1 MAKGEIFTGL
11 PKWAQGLI
19 AVAIVGGVGFVGYK
33 IYKKLQLTSEEKG
46 GKEELNSASDL
57 SKELEKKMKPTLNSY
72 QLNSVV
78 NQLVSALSNTQSFVG
93 FGKIGVSESTL
104 YKAFAN
110 VKNDLDVIN
119 LVRAYGIKTLPSNNF
134 FVENFKGTLNQALTT
149 LCTKEQLDAL
159 NNMLSRKGIKYRF

>member
-19 AVAIVGGVGFVGYK
+19 AVAIVGGAGFVGYK
-33 IYKKLQLTSEEKG
+33 IYKQLQLTTEEKG

-57 SKELEKKMKPTLNSY
+57 SRELEKKMKPTLNSY
-72 QLNSVV
+72 QLNSIV

-93 FGKIGVSESTL
+93 FGKRGVSESAL

-149 LCTKEQLDAL
+149 LCGKEQLDAL